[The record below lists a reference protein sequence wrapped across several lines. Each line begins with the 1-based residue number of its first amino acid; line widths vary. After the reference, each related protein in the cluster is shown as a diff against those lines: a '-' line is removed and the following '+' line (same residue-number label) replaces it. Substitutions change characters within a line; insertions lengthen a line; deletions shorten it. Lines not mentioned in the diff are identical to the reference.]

1 MLRIRCAIPKRRL
14 DAGLAF
20 KTSQY
25 NVSVCCNSRLS
36 EAPYPGQQLFG
47 MCTRR
52 DTIVPQPG
60 IRIKSSVVFVL
71 GLIALG
77 ALVSPIVSASIG
89 VAALFATYVQPWSA
103 IPLAWF
109 IYWLGDAMGVLLL
122 GPAWQVWVFAF
133 EPIDADEGLQQ
144 FLTESKRMERFNLRP
159 ARMRAS
165 QGIGGQTPGHHE
177 ER

>member
-1 MLRIRCAIPKRRL
+1 MDFSRFMLRIRCAIPKRRL

-77 ALVSPIVSASIG
+77 ALVCPIVSASIG
-89 VAALFATYVQPWSA
+89 LRVQPWSA
-103 IPLAWF
+103 IPMAWF

-133 EPIDADEGLQQ
+133 EPIDADERITAVLNRVEVNG
-144 FLTESKRMERFNLRP
+144 KV
-159 ARMRAS
+159 
-165 QGIGGQTPGHHE
+165 
-177 ER
+177 